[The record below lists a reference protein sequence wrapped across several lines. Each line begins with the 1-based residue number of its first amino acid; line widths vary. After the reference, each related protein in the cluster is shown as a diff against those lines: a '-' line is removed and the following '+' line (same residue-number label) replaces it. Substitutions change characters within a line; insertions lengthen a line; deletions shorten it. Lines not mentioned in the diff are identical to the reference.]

1 MEDKIDPCDCKSL
14 HYLKKNST
22 GILLFFLSITITYK
36 QISFII
42 LNVGKIHEFLMNKCA
57 DQSPYTAVALETLI
71 QLKRYIQF
79 RVNS

>member
-1 MEDKIDPCDCKSL
+1 M
-14 HYLKKNST
+14 
-22 GILLFFLSITITYK
+22 LLF
-36 QISFII
+36 
-42 LNVGKIHEFLMNKCA
+42 VRKIHEFLVNKRA